1 MVLKIKNIDYKDW
14 SSSWKSSKSSRKQR
28 KYIINAPLHIRGKII
43 SSMLSKDIKNLIKI
57 NSLPLRVGDYV
68 KVLRGKYRNNEGFV
82 IYIDRKRYKVYID
95 NAKFTNKA
103 NREVY
108 RPIHSSK
115 LLILRLN
122 LKDKKRIE
130 IIKRKM
136 KAKNIEENKIEEL
149 VNQLVNNF
157 SVKEDE
163 LAKVIELNKKFK

>member
-14 SSSWKSSKSSRKQR
+14 SSSWKSSESSRKQR

-68 KVLRGKYRNNEGFV
+68 KVLRGKYRNTEGFV
-82 IYIDRKRYKVYID
+82 IYIDKKRYKVYID

-136 KAKNIEENKIEEL
+136 KAKNVEENKIEEL
-149 VNQLVNNF
+149 INQLVNNF
-157 SVKEDE
+157 SVKDDE
-163 LAKVIELNKKFK
+163 LAKVIDLNKKLK

>member
-1 MVLKIKNIDYKDW
+1 MVLKIKNIDYEDW
-14 SSSWKSSKSSRKQR
+14 SASWKSSKSPRKQR
-28 KYIINAPLHIRGKII
+28 KYIINAPLHIRGKLI
-43 SSMLSKDIKNLIKI
+43 SSMLSKDIKNLINV

-68 KVLRGKYRNNEGFV
+68 KVLRGKYRNIEGFV
-82 IYIDRKRYKVYID
+82 IYIDRKRYKVYVD
-95 NAKFTNKA
+95 SVKFINKA

-108 RPIHSSK
+108 RPLHSSK

-136 KAKNIEENKIEEL
+136 RAKNIEENKIEEL
-149 VNQLVNNF
+149 INQLINNF

-163 LAKVIELNKKFK
+163 LAKVMELNKKFK